1 MGKQRRSEKMERS
14 RAGAKLRPDH
24 KDLIYILEE
33 MPEGTGIVIAHP
45 RTACQ
50 GTGSCTTNVFLSRR
64 KRGQGQ
70 HRDRH
75 IKHQE
80 DGALLIWRGDYD
92 EAMASR
98 AAARWAQENNGKESG
113 NDPGRIKGIH

>member
-50 GTGSCTTNVFLSRR
+50 GPGSCTTNVFLSRR
-64 KRGQGQ
+64 KRRQGQ
-70 HRDRH
+70 HRDIH
-75 IKHQE
+75 IRHQE

-98 AAARWAQENNGKESG
+98 AAARWAQENNGKE
-113 NDPGRIKGIH
+113 